1 MNYEPRLISPFDNGG
16 LITYYK
22 PFLIGDQAFP
32 VLEDAYAWRG
42 TLRKREGYSLLAT
55 IPTVPVQGLKTYYLN
70 TGSSQQEQTLG
81 FSTTKSYLLISSP
94 SIQFSNIS
102 FFQTTGAAIS
112 WSGTSS
118 DFFWSC
124 NFAGSLWATNNV
136 DPLRFWNGTPGSL
149 GVTGG
154 WNNQRPTLDGSANV
168 LQKCALVLPYK
179 GRLVVLNTQEGT
191 IDGSG
196 NPLTSTNYFQRA
208 RWCQLGTTYV
218 PATGGDPAVVTPS
231 GFTTDTNAWRQDIPG
246 RGGYIDADTN
256 ERIVSAAI
264 IKDILIVFFQR
275 STWRL
280 RYTGNEVLPFIW
292 ERINTQYG
300 SESALSTISFDEGA
314 LSFSRFGFVESDTN
328 QVVRIDQKIP
338 DQTFFEMKYGTS
350 AASLQVV
357 QGIRDYYR
365 QTAYWCYQDTNQ
377 TATFNNQ
384 VLAYNYLDKTW
395 AIFNQHFR
403 TFGYYKQFFDLQ
415 WQNATF
421 TWSSSNSPW
430 QGPEQAQFP
439 QVLAA
444 EADPT
449 SGNVYVVYETTND
462 AQDVNSDGSLSNFN
476 FDIITKKFNP
486 YLDQGHRCR
495 LQYVDVYCSANDG
508 GVFTLNAYLDDE
520 EDTPQITK
528 IVQISETQRSA
539 KYVRVFLGAI
549 GRLIQLELTLSPSQL
564 ADPDSGQV
572 QLEIQGLVIWTRKEG
587 RIKQ

>member
-1 MNYEPRLISPFDNGG
+1 MNYEPRLIAPFDNGG

-55 IPTVPVQGLKTYYLN
+55 LPTVPVQGLKTYYLN
-70 TGSSQQEQTLG
+70 TGSSQEEQTIG
-81 FSTTKSYLLISSP
+81 FSTTKAYLLISSP

-112 WSGTSS
+112 WTGTSS
-118 DFFWSC
+118 DFFWSS
-124 NFAGSLWATNNV
+124 NFAGSLWATNNT

-149 GVTGG
+149 GVNGG

-196 NPLTSTNYFQRA
+196 NPLTSVNYFQRA
-208 RWCQLGTTYV
+208 RWCQLGTPYV
-218 PATGGDPAVVTPS
+218 PATGGDPVVVVPA
-231 GFTTDTNAWRQDIPG
+231 GFSTDTNSWRQDIPG

-264 IKDILIVFFQR
+264 IKDILIVFFQK

-314 LSFSRFGFVESDTN
+314 LSFSRFGFIESDTN

-350 AASLQVV
+350 ASSLQAV
-357 QGIRDYYR
+357 QGIRDYYK
-365 QTAYWCYQDTNQ
+365 QTAYWCYRDTNQ
-377 TATFNNQ
+377 SATFNNQ

-421 TWSSSNSPW
+421 TWSSANTPW

-508 GVFTLNAYLDDE
+508 GEFTLNAYIDDE

-528 IVQISETQRSA
+528 RVQISETQRSA
-539 KYVRVFLGAI
+539 RYVRVFLGAI
-549 GRLIQLELTLSPSQL
+549 GRLIQLELTLSSSQL
-564 ADPDSGQV
+564 ADSDAGQV

-587 RIKQ
+587 RIKK

>member
-42 TLRKREGYSLLAT
+42 SLWKREGYSLLAT
-55 IPTVPVQGLKTYYLN
+55 LPTVPVQGLKTYYLN
-70 TGSSQQEQTLG
+70 TGSSQTEQTIG
-81 FSTTKSYLLISSP
+81 FSTTKAYLLISSP

-112 WSGTSS
+112 WTGTSA
-118 DFFWSC
+118 DFFWAS
-124 NFAGSLWATNNV
+124 NFAGSLWATNNT

-149 GVTGG
+149 GVNGG

-179 GRLVVLNTQEGT
+179 GRIVVLNTQEGT

-208 RWCQLGTTYV
+208 RWCQLGTPYV
-218 PATGGDPAVVTPS
+218 PASGGDPVVVTPS
-231 GFTTDTNAWRQDIPG
+231 GFTTDTNSWRQDIPG

-256 ERIVSAAI
+256 ERVVSAGI
-264 IKDILIVFFQR
+264 IKDILIVFFQK

-300 SESALSTISFDEGA
+300 SESALSTVSFDEGA

-328 QVVRIDQKIP
+328 QVVRVDQKIP
-338 DQTFFEMKYGTS
+338 DQTFFEMRYGSS
-350 AASLQVV
+350 ASSLQAV

-421 TWSSSNSPW
+421 TWSSANSPW
-430 QGPEQAQFP
+430 QGPQQSQFP

-449 SGNVYVVYETTND
+449 SGNVYVVYETTSD
-462 AQDVNSDGSLSNFN
+462 AQDVNADGSLSNFN
-476 FDIITKKFNP
+476 FDIVTKKFNP

-508 GVFTLNAYLDDE
+508 GEFTLNAYIDDE
-520 EDTPQITK
+520 EDTPQISK
-528 IVQISETQRSA
+528 RVQISETQRSA
-539 KYVRVFLGAI
+539 RYVRVFLGAI
-549 GRLIQLELTLSPSQL
+549 GRLIQLELTLSSPQL
-564 ADPDSGQV
+564 ADNESGQV
-572 QLEIQGLVIWTRKEG
+572 QLEIQALVIWTRREG
-587 RIKQ
+587 RIKR